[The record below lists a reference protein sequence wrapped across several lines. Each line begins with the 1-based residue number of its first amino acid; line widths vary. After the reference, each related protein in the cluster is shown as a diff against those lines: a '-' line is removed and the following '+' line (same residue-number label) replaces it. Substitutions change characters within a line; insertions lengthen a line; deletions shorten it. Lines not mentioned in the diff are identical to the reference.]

1 MNHTF
6 GGEIVTTEAQ
16 KRASRKYLSKKKTIT
31 IRLDPAVAE
40 LVERRAKANDE
51 SVNSFLQR
59 AVVRELKYT
68 VQHKAPQTQ
77 QVGTPTDDARAAFLA
92 KVNGQTVRQ
101 PKPAPKQAPAS
112 KPEPDKIDWRDLCM
126 KAKAAQEEK
135 MKGEKDT

>member
-1 MNHTF
+1 M
-6 GGEIVTTEAQ
+6 TTDAQ
-16 KRASRKYLSKKKTIT
+16 KRASKKYLSKKKTLAV
-31 IRLDPAVAE
+31 RLEPAVAE
-40 LVERRAKANDE
+40 LVERKAKANGE

-77 QVGTPTDDARAAFLA
+77 QVGTPTDDARAVFLA
-92 KVNGQTVRQ
+92 KINGQTVQ
-101 PKPAPKQAPAS
+101 QSKPVPRQAPTP